1 MERLIE
7 TEQGD
12 AIVEF
17 VRYNEDGFIV
27 NEVINVFLPENINLY
42 DRPRLKQEVVKSFHN
57 GEGTNL

>member
-7 TEQGD
+7 TEFGD

-17 VRYNEDGFIV
+17 ARYNEDGFIV
-27 NEVINVFLPENINLY
+27 NEVINVFLPDDVNPY
-42 DRPRLKQEVVKSFHN
+42 DKPILKREIVKAFHN